1 MKANATNDIGN
12 VPQYARRQLLASEQ
26 ERRKIRA
33 NASLPKQAW
42 VGIEDAV
49 YPAMEERLRVVQD
62 LRQAGLTYEESVMN
76 KVTEWHKQ
84 DYTAEATV
92 SMSPETETD
101 EGNVEYDLDGS
112 PIPLIHSDFS
122 LGFRDGGTE
131 GGPGTGMM
139 GEDLQTLN
147 AEGSGRVVAEAME
160 QLVLNG
166 WEPTISG
173 TELDGTQDGYTMY
186 GLTNHPSVHTGS
198 LGDWISNPEVIR
210 DDLKDG
216 MARDLKD
223 DNFRP
228 TNEGYWIYI
237 GEDLEDVLYEPDPE
251 GTGDRL
257 VIDRITNLDF
267 VGNLR
272 VSEFLDPG
280 ATLMF
285 RPTRDVVDIAFA
297 MEEQVVQWED
307 PFRDYFKTVTAMTPR
322 VKDTLRGQCGIAYYT
337 GGTS

>member
-1 MKANATNDIGN
+1 MVGTITDITNTPYYARQQMLANA
-12 VPQYARRQLLASEQ
+12 QQ
-26 ERRKIRA
+26 RKRLRA

-49 YPAMEERLRVVQD
+49 YPAIDDTLTIVDD
-62 LRQAGLTYEESVMN
+62 LRQAGLTIEEDVLN

-101 EGNVEYDLDGS
+101 EGHVEYDLDGS

-122 LGFRDGGTE
+122 LGFRETGTNNGATDAADIE
-131 GGPGTGMM
+131 
-139 GEDLQTLN
+139 TLN

-160 QLVLNG
+160 KLTLNG
-166 WEPTISG
+166 WEPTIG
-173 TELDGTQDGYTMY
+173 GDDLGGTQDGYSMY
-186 GLTNHPSVHTGS
+186 GLTNHPSIHTGNLS
-198 LGDWISNPEVIR
+198 DWLSAPEDIR
-210 DDLKDG
+210 SDLKDA

-228 TNEGYWIYI
+228 TNAGYWVYV
-237 GEDLEDVLYEPDPE
+237 GEDLEDVLDDPDPE

-257 VIDRITNLDF
+257 VRDRIENLNF

-272 VSEFLDPG
+272 VSEYLDPD
-280 ATLMF
+280 ACLMF
-285 RPTRDVVDIAFA
+285 RPTADVIDLAIAL
-297 MEEQVVQWED
+297 EEQVVQWED
-307 PFRDYFKTVTAMTPR
+307 PFRDYFKTVTAFTPR
-322 VKDTLRGQCGIAYYT
+322 VKDTMRGQCGVAYYT
-337 GGTS
+337 GGTQ